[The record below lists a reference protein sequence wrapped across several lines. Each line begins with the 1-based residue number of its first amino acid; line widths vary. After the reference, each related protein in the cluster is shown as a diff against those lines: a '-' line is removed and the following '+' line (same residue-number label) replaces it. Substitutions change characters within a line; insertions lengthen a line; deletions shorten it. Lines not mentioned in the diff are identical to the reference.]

1 MTAAG
6 ALLADLHA
14 AGVAVTVAGDRLRYR
29 PVDRVTADQLA
40 RMRAHRAALV
50 ALLTDREQ
58 EIAWREAAMRAHAAG
73 RWPLPL
79 LMAVPDHPPVA
90 GRCVSCPAPV
100 DADLERARCSWCV
113 LAVARVLTDPPPA
126 PPPESRS

>member
-6 ALLADLHA
+6 ALLADLRA

-29 PVDRVTADQLA
+29 PVDRVTADQLE

-50 ALLTDREQ
+50 ALLTDREHQ
-58 EIAWREAAMRAHAAG
+58 IGWRAAAMRAHAGDRRPPPFLTA
-73 RWPLPL
+73 
-79 LMAVPDHPPVA
+79 APDLAPMA

-100 DADLERARCSWCV
+100 EADLERARCSWCA
-113 LAVARVLTDPPPA
+113 LAVARVLTEPTDP
-126 PPPESRS
+126 RS